1 MRTGR
6 WADLSGNIQSYSDGL
21 VRIYSVS
28 NDAVP
33 GDAPKEHLTYRCSLR
48 YEERTV
54 GVTRHYAAL
63 QANDRIDIVLR
74 CQRVPLSALDIAVPN
89 DGKQYRITLI
99 QHPRDVE
106 PPCMDLTLRRLEM
119 DYELP

>member
-1 MRTGR
+1 MSR
-6 WADLSGNIQSYSDGL
+6 NIQSYSDGL
-21 VRIYSVS
+21 VRLYSVV
-28 NDAVP
+28 NDAAP
-33 GDAPKEHLTYRCSLR
+33 GDAPKERLVHRHSLR
-48 YEERTV
+48 CEKRTV

-63 QANDRIDIVLR
+63 QANDRIDMVLR
-74 CQRVPLSALDIAVPN
+74 CQRVPLSTLDIAVPN

-106 PPCMDLTLRRLEM
+106 PPSMDLTLRRLEM

>member
-1 MRTGR
+1 M
-6 WADLSGNIQSYSDGL
+6 SGNIQSYGDGL
-21 VRIYSVS
+21 VRIYSVT
-28 NDAVP
+28 NEAAP
-33 GDAPKEHLTYRCSLR
+33 GDAPKGRLAPRHSLR

-63 QANDRIDIVLR
+63 QANDRIDMVIR

-99 QHPRDVE
+99 QKPQGVE
-106 PPCMDLTLRRLEM
+106 PPSMDLTLRRLEM
-119 DYELP
+119 EYELP